1 MLQAEK
7 TEIIKEALPET
18 LKQTDSI
25 KEAVRDSLQ
34 NIQNLSD
41 IKEVITGENPI
52 LKNAINSLVELTA
65 GFIPRILIAI
75 LFLWLG
81 FKLVKLLKKAI
92 TKIMDKNEM
101 DTSLRGFLTSFIDVL
116 LKALIIITVM
126 DIIGIKATS
135 FIDITLK
142 ILLALTA
149 MGIAGIKMTSCVAI
163 VGAAGLAVGM
173 ALQGTLQ
180 NFAGG
185 VIILIMKP
193 FKVGDYINGG
203 GHEGF
208 VKEIR
213 IFNTYMLTFD
223 KKVIIIPNT
232 ELATS
237 TLINYSKEEIRR
249 VDVKIGIAY
258 GESTDKA
265 REVLLRLSKENPYVY
280 QEREPVVVVT
290 KLNDSSVDLVLRTWA
305 TVENYWLVYEGM
317 NEIVYKAFNENGIS
331 IPFPQVQVH
340 MDK

>member
-135 FIDITLK
+135 FI
-142 ILLALTA
+142 
-149 MGIAGIKMTSCVAI
+149 AI
-163 VGAAGLAVGM
+163 IGAAGLAVGM

>member
-1 MLQAEK
+1 MLQADNIE
-7 TEIIKEALPET
+7 TVKEVVPEP
-18 LKQTDSI
+18 LKQADSI
-25 KEAVRDSLQ
+25 HKTLQDSIQ

-41 IKEVITGENPI
+41 FKEVITGENPI
-52 LKNAINSLVELTA
+52 LKNALSSLVELTA
-65 GFIPRILIAI
+65 GFIPRLLIAI

-81 FKLVKLLKKAI
+81 FKLVKLLKKGLL
-92 TKIMDKNEM
+92 KMMEKNDMDV
-101 DTSLRGFLTSFIDVL
+101 SLRGFITSFIDVL
-116 LKALIIITVM
+116 LKVLIVITVM

-135 FIDITLK
+135 FI
-142 ILLALTA
+142 
-149 MGIAGIKMTSCVAI
+149 AI
-163 VGAAGLAVGM
+163 IGAAGLAVGM

-193 FKVGDYINGG
+193 FKVGDYISGG

-237 TLINYSKEEIRR
+237 TLINYSKEEVRR
-249 VDVKIGIAY
+249 VDIKIGIAY
-258 GESTDKA
+258 GESVSKA
-265 REVLLRLSKENPYVY
+265 REVLLRLSKENPYVL
-280 QEREPVVVVT
+280 QDREAVVVVN
-290 KLNDSSVDLVLRTWA
+290 KLNDSSVDLTLRTWA
-305 TVENYWLVYEGM
+305 TVDNYWQVYEGM
-317 NEIVYKAFNENGIS
+317 NEIVYNAFNESGIS

>member
-135 FIDITLK
+135 FI
-142 ILLALTA
+142 
-149 MGIAGIKMTSCVAI
+149 AI
-163 VGAAGLAVGM
+163 IGAAGLAVGM

-265 REVLLRLSKENPYVY
+265 REVLLRLSRENPYVY
-280 QEREPVVVVT
+280 QEREAVVVVT

>member
-7 TEIIKEALPET
+7 TEIIKEALPEP

-34 NIQNLSD
+34 NIQNLTD

-52 LKNAINSLVELTA
+52 LRNAISSLVELTA

-135 FIDITLK
+135 FI
-142 ILLALTA
+142 
-149 MGIAGIKMTSCVAI
+149 AI
-163 VGAAGLAVGM
+163 IGAAGLAVGM

-232 ELATS
+232 ELATA
-237 TLINYSKEEIRR
+237 TLINYTKEVVRR
-249 VDVKIGIAY
+249 VDIKIGIAY
-258 GESTDKA
+258 GESTEQA
-265 REVLLRLSKENPYVY
+265 RQVLLRLSKENPYVY
-280 QEREPVVVVT
+280 QENEAVVVVS
-290 KLNDSSVDLVLRTWA
+290 KLNDSSVDLTLRTWA
-305 TVENYWLVYEGM
+305 TVDNYWLVYEGM
-317 NEIVYKAFNENGIS
+317 NEIIYNTFLNEGIS

>member
-1 MLQAEK
+1 MLQADNIEAV
-7 TEIIKEALPET
+7 KEVVPEP
-18 LKQTDSI
+18 LKQADSI
-25 KEAVRDSLQ
+25 HKTLQDSIQ

-41 IKEVITGENPI
+41 FKEVITGENPI
-52 LKNAINSLVELTA
+52 LKNALSSLVELTA
-65 GFIPRILIAI
+65 GFIPRLLIAI

-81 FKLVKLLKKAI
+81 FKLVKLLKKGLL
-92 TKIMDKNEM
+92 KMMEKNDMDV
-101 DTSLRGFLTSFIDVL
+101 SLRGFITSFIDVL
-116 LKALIIITVM
+116 LKVLIVITVM

-135 FIDITLK
+135 FI
-142 ILLALTA
+142 
-149 MGIAGIKMTSCVAI
+149 AI
-163 VGAAGLAVGM
+163 IGAAGLAVGM

-193 FKVGDYINGG
+193 FKVGDYISGG

-237 TLINYSKEEIRR
+237 TLINYSKEEVRR
-249 VDVKIGIAY
+249 VDIKIGIAY
-258 GESTDKA
+258 GESVSKA
-265 REVLLRLSKENPYVY
+265 REVLLRLSKENPYVL
-280 QEREPVVVVT
+280 QDREAVVVVN
-290 KLNDSSVDLVLRTWA
+290 KLNDSSVDLTLRTWA
-305 TVENYWLVYEGM
+305 TVDNYWQVYEGM
-317 NEIVYKAFNENGIS
+317 NEIVYNAFNESGIS